1 MLPLFQGGDRV
12 DIVRELQE
20 AGFGRVIV
28 LDGAECGVPEA
39 GSLIL
44 ALWPY
49 EAEREPMT
57 GEAWVH
63 PYYFASQA
71 AYVAADAIAK
81 RHAGEGVT
89 WREDI
94 RLKPIFARLP
104 GFSQGRNTISCVKE
118 YGSRFHVQM
127 LTVTPA
133 LNPTHHLEA
142 DNHPLRCGDCH
153 LCEMACP
160 TNALE
165 GGVFHRERCLRN
177 WQVGGMAYPEA
188 VRRKMGTRLVGCDE
202 CQRCCPHNPA
212 PKGEK
217 APMPVTLEELL
228 RSPKEAAITLR
239 RHIGATVTM
248 FNRVL
253 MGACI
258 IAGGTGRRDLIPHLW
273 RHAGSPSAAVAE
285 HARWALEELGVRY
298 IPPDEP
304 EIP

>member
-1 MLPLFQGGDRV
+1 M
-12 DIVRELQE
+12 DIVQELQD
-20 AGFGRVIV
+20 AGFARVIV
-28 LDGAECGVPEA
+28 LDGAECGVPDV
-39 GSLIL
+39 GSLVL

-49 EAEREPMT
+49 AAERTPMT

-71 AYVAADAIAK
+71 AYVAADNIAR
-81 RHAGEGVT
+81 RHSGDGVI

-104 GFSQGRNTISCVKE
+104 GFAQGRNTISSLSGC
-118 YGSRFHVQM
+118 GSRFHVQM

-133 LNPTHHLEA
+133 MAPTHHLEA
-142 DNHPLRCGDCH
+142 EEHPLRCGDCH
-153 LCEMACP
+153 LCERACP

-177 WQVGGMAYPEA
+177 WQVGGTVYPEE
-188 VRRKMGTRLVGCDE
+188 VRRQMGTRLIGCDE

-212 PKGEK
+212 PEGEN
-217 APMPVTLEELL
+217 APMPVTLEEIM
-228 RSPKEAAITLR
+228 RSPKEAAVALR

-248 FNRVL
+248 PNRLL

-258 IAGGTGRRDLIPHLW
+258 IAGVTGRRDLIPHLW

-285 HARWALEELGVRY
+285 HAGWALMELGVRY
-298 IPPDEP
+298 IPPEEP